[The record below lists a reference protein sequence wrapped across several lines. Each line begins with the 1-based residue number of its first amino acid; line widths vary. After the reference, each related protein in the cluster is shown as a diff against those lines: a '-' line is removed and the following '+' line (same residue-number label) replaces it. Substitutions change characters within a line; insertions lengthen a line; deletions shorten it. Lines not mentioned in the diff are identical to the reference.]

1 MRLIIRNF
9 IRIFQRFR
17 LAMTL
22 NILGLS
28 IAFVA
33 FMLLIM
39 QWSYDQEFD
48 THDPNAD
55 YIYRINSDGGDRGE
69 LAIISRPLAEIINQS
84 SPHIL
89 EGCLLGSSNSQTYFS
104 LGEGE
109 NQSLFPYTMNTCS
122 PSVTKVFHFEMVEG
136 DANSIE
142 LEENFLVPESFAKK
156 WFPDKPATGQ
166 SIFIANNSFNFKIG
180 GVYKDF
186 PENNTLKN
194 IFYTSFGDSNKH
206 DWSNWSYNYY
216 IRTDIK
222 DQADEVDAIIQ
233 SILEKDEVKQNRSNI
248 NLIVHPLKE
257 LHHSAPALY
266 DPTPRTSHQMMLV
279 IISIAIVILL
289 IATINFTNFST
300 AISPMR
306 IRNVNTQKV
315 FGATTGKLR
324 MDLLIE
330 SMIVGLLSFG
340 IGVMF
345 LWMLKDTPMV
355 DLFKADIH
363 VSAHPQ
369 LLACTAGIAVLI
381 GLFAA
386 AYPAYYTTSFQPA
399 LALKGSFGISPKGKA
414 LRRVLVGFQFVAS
427 FALIVAALFMYLQNR
442 YAFTTPLGFDKEQL
456 IISNMDG
463 CGAKH
468 KVFEEQIK
476 RHPEIEDVTFAN
488 VILCNENN
496 IYMNWGR
503 EFKDEDVNYDVLEV
517 SPSFP
522 RVMGI
527 KPIEGRDFRDDD
539 ENTRYGAYLFNETAA
554 KKYGFKVGDAID
566 STQIV
571 GFVPDFIYNSMHLAT
586 PPAALMIWGKVKW
599 GAENWDKNG
608 RWYSVTYVK
617 TKPGADLRKA
627 IEAVREEINALAPKY
642 PHDVRFF
649 DSVLDQLY
657 KDDQWLT
664 TIITMFSLLAVFISI
679 VGVFGLV
686 VFDSEYKR
694 KEIGIRKV
702 MGATTPQI
710 LLMLNKGYA
719 ITLLICFCISV
730 PIAYYGVSSW
740 LENFAYKIPIY
751 WWVFPI
757 ALIVVGAITLLTV
770 TYQSWHAANE
780 NPVNSIK
787 SE

>member
-142 LEENFLVPESFAKK
+142 LGENFLVPESFAKK

-363 VSAHPQ
+363 VSAHPK

-386 AYPAYYTTSFQPA
+386 AYPPTT
-399 LALKGSFGISPKGKA
+399 
-414 LRRVLVGFQFVAS
+414 R
-427 FALIVAALFMYLQNR
+427 
-442 YAFTTPLGFDKEQL
+442 PL
-456 IISNMDG
+456 SS
-463 CGAKH
+463 
-468 KVFEEQIK
+468 
-476 RHPEIEDVTFAN
+476 RH
-488 VILCNENN
+488 
-496 IYMNWGR
+496 
-503 EFKDEDVNYDVLEV
+503 
-517 SPSFP
+517 
-522 RVMGI
+522 
-527 KPIEGRDFRDDD
+527 
-539 ENTRYGAYLFNETAA
+539 
-554 KKYGFKVGDAID
+554 
-566 STQIV
+566 
-571 GFVPDFIYNSMHLAT
+571 
-586 PPAALMIWGKVKW
+586 
-599 GAENWDKNG
+599 
-608 RWYSVTYVK
+608 
-617 TKPGADLRKA
+617 
-627 IEAVREEINALAPKY
+627 
-642 PHDVRFF
+642 
-649 DSVLDQLY
+649 
-657 KDDQWLT
+657 WL
-664 TIITMFSLLAVFISI
+664 
-679 VGVFGLV
+679 
-686 VFDSEYKR
+686 
-694 KEIGIRKV
+694 
-702 MGATTPQI
+702 
-710 LLMLNKGYA
+710 
-719 ITLLICFCISV
+719 
-730 PIAYYGVSSW
+730 
-740 LENFAYKIPIY
+740 
-751 WWVFPI
+751 
-757 ALIVVGAITLLTV
+757 
-770 TYQSWHAANE
+770 
-780 NPVNSIK
+780 
-787 SE
+787 

>member
-17 LAMTL
+17 LAMAL

-33 FMLLIM
+33 FMLLTM
-39 QWSYDQEFD
+39 QWTYDREFD

-55 YIYRINSDGGDRGE
+55 YIYRVNVDDGEERGE
-69 LAIISRPLAEIINQS
+69 MAIVSRPLAEAIDQS

-89 EGCLLGSSNSQTYFS
+89 AGCILNTSSSEQAFTI
-104 LGEGE
+104 GEEE
-109 NQSLFPYTMNTCS
+109 NQPSFSYEKISVS
-122 PSVTKVFHFEMVEG
+122 PSITKVFHFEMTEG
-136 DANSIE
+136 DADA
-142 LEENFLVPESFAKK
+142 LEIDNNVLVPESFARL

-166 SIFIANNSFNFKIG
+166 TITTYGTHYKIG

-194 IFYTSFGDSNKH
+194 VIYFSIGNDNKNV
-206 DWSNWSYNYY
+206 WNNWSYNYY

-222 DQADEVDAIIQ
+222 NQVEEVDALIR
-233 SILEKDEVKQNRSNI
+233 SALEKDEIKQNRSEVR
-248 NLIVHPLKE
+248 LFVHPLKE
-257 LHHSAPALY
+257 LHSSAPVLY
-266 DPTPRTSHQMMLV
+266 DSVPRTSRQMMLV

-289 IATINFTNFST
+289 IATINFTNFSI
-300 AISPMR
+300 AISPLR
-306 IRNVNTQKV
+306 IKNVNTQKV
-315 FGATTGKLR
+315 FGATTGRLR
-324 MDLLIE
+324 MDLLVE
-330 SMIVGLLSFG
+330 SIIIGLLSFG
-340 IGVMF
+340 IGILI
-345 LWMLKDTPMV
+345 LWILQDTPITH
-355 DLFKADIH
+355 LFKADIRIT
-363 VSAHPQ
+363 AHP
-369 LLACTAGIAVLI
+369 LLLVCTAGAAILI
-381 GLFAA
+381 GLCAA
-386 AYPAYYTTSFQPA
+386 AYPAYYTTSFPPA
-399 LALKGSFGISPKGKA
+399 LALKGAYGISPKGKA
-414 LRRVLVGFQFVAS
+414 MRRVLVGFQFIAS
-427 FALIVAALFMYLQNR
+427 FSLIVAAMFMYLQNR
-442 YAFTTPLGFDKEQL
+442 YTHTTSLGFDKEQL
-456 IISNMDG
+456 IVSDLDG
-463 CGAKH
+463 CAKKY
-468 KVFEEQIK
+468 KVFEEQVK

-488 VILCNENN
+488 MELCNKND

-503 EFKDEDVNYDVLEV
+503 MLKDKSIYYDVLEV

-527 KPIEGRDFRDDD
+527 KPIEGRDFRDED
-539 ENTRYGAYLFNETAA
+539 ENTRHGVYLFNETAA
-554 KKYGFKVGDAID
+554 KKYDLKIGDAID

-571 GFVPDFIYNSMHLAT
+571 GIVPDFIYYSMHKAT
-586 PPAALMIWGKVKW
+586 PPAAMLIWGKVKW
-599 GAENWDKNG
+599 DYENWDANG
-608 RWYSVTYVK
+608 RGYAMAYVK
-617 TKPGADLRKA
+617 TKAGADLHKA
-627 IEAVREEINALAPKY
+627 MKAVQAEVDALSPKF

-657 KDDQWLT
+657 KNDQQLT
-664 TIITMFSLLAVFISI
+664 TIITLFSLLAVFISI

-710 LLMLNKGYA
+710 LVMLNKGYA
-719 ITLLICFCISV
+719 WTLLVCFCISM

-757 ALIVVGAITLLTV
+757 ALVIVGSITLLTV